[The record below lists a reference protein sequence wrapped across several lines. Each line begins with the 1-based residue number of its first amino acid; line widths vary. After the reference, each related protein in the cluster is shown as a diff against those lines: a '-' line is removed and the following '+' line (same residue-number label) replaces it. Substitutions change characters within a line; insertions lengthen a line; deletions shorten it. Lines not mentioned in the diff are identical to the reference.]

1 MALTERM
8 QQSQG
13 SVQYFRRIAD
23 VQRARLWGVGGVRSC
38 SVARIELEKRN

>member
-23 VQRARLWGVGGVRSC
+23 VQRARLWGVGGGVGSQLQC
-38 SVARIELEKRN
+38 CMD